1 MGEVERDDAERR
13 LRPWKRQDIVRR
25 GDRVLV
31 AIARIELFVSDL
43 DPLDKLIA
51 LNECLKNAIHDGS
64 GGR

>member
-1 MGEVERDDAERR
+1 LR
-13 LRPWKRQDIVRR
+13 LRPWKRNEIARC
-25 GDRVLV
+25 GDRVRV

-43 DPLDKLIA
+43 DPLDKLIV